1 MTGAAAITL
10 LAARVRDTSST
21 AHTRANL
28 TTILTH
34 AQRAINLHLRVRRAT
49 GTLTLDYG
57 RTLYRTS
64 EIDTDVARIERVRVL
79 DRTLPEVAWP
89 HLVNNRPDWYRA
101 SDDVPATWARI
112 GTTLLAI
119 TPAPWDA
126 MEAEV
131 VYVTTPTDVVDDTT
145 ELDVPDEH
153 MPMVLDLAE
162 GITQL
167 RGRQFVAMG
176 APMTRLSMMLP
187 QRPGAG
193 VPRATVNV

>member
-1 MTGAAAITL
+1 VTGAAAITL
-10 LAARVRDTSST
+10 LAARVRDSGNT

-28 TTILTH
+28 ATILTQ
-34 AQRAINLHLRVRRAT
+34 AQRAINLHLRVRRDT

-64 EIDTDVARIERVRVL
+64 EIASDVARVERVRAL
-79 DRTLPEVAWP
+79 NRTLPEVAWG
-89 HLVNNRPDWYRA
+89 HLVNNRRDWYRA
-101 SDDVPATWARI
+101 SDDQPATWARI
-112 GTTLLAI
+112 GSTLLAI
-119 TPAPWDA
+119 TPGPWETLDV
-126 MEAEV
+126 EV
-131 VYVTTPTDVVDDTT
+131 VYVTTPTDVVDDAT

-167 RGRQFVAMG
+167 RSRQFAAMT
-176 APMTRLSMMLP
+176 APMTRLASMLP

-193 VPRATVNV
+193 VPRASVNV